1 MVPNALSR
9 HRSTSRTATTFAL
22 VTMLALG
29 AWAHLVRPGWW
40 LVREPD
46 GARRGGAEPATAG
59 PGVPSPGGPPPGL
72 NAGAGPWVGVHSR
85 AADAGPHELTGS
97 VSGRTLASLTVR
109 DAASRVEV
117 RMADLSGLLY
127 RVSTPADSGLA
138 PRVTASAGRV
148 RVALRPTGAD
158 GPDNL
163 TIVLNRA
170 VRWDIRLPAGAGEQH
185 LDLAQGRISRLELG
199 AAGLIDLRLPP
210 PTGPVPV
217 TLTDGAGS
225 VEIAAARTT
234 PVRIQLRGGAG
245 TVTTS
250 WTTSNGT
257 PQGTVLT
264 PPGWAASSDRYA
276 VDARAAVGALTL
288 R

>member
-1 MVPNALSR
+1 MPNALSR
-9 HRSTSRTATTFAL
+9 HRSTPRTATTFAL

-29 AWAHLVRPGWW
+29 AWAQLARPGWW

-46 GARRGGAEPATAG
+46 GPGHGAAQSATAG
-59 PGVPSPGGPPPGL
+59 PRFPSPDGPLPGP
-72 NAGAGPWVGVHSR
+72 NAGSVPWVGVNSR
-85 AADAGPHELTGS
+85 AADAGRHELTGS
-97 VSGRTLASLTVR
+97 LNGRTWASLTVR

-117 RMADLSGLLY
+117 RMADLPGLLY

-138 PRVTASAGRV
+138 ARVTGSAGRV
-148 RVALRPTGAD
+148 RVGLRPTDAD
-158 GPDNL
+158 GPDNV
-163 TIVLNRA
+163 TIVLSRA
-170 VRWDIRLPAGAGEQH
+170 VRWDIRLAAGAGEQH
-185 LDLAQGRISRLELG
+185 LDLAQGRITRLELG

-210 PTGPVPV
+210 PTGTVPV

-225 VEIAAARTT
+225 VEIAAPHTA
-234 PVRIQLRGGAG
+234 PVRIRLRGGAG

-250 WTTSNGT
+250 WTSSTGT
-257 PQGTVLT
+257 PRGAVLT
-264 PPGWAASSDRYA
+264 SRAWAGSSDRYA